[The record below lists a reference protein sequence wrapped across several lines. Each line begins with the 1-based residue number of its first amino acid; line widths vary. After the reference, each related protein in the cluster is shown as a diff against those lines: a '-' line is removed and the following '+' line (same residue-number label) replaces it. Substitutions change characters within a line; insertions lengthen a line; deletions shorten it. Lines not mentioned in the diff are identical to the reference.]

1 VPKYLLDTNCYL
13 EAARRPTAA
22 AALTEF
28 ASKYSPFLY
37 LSSVVAAELLA
48 GTLTPRDEQRLRQD
62 LLSPFERR
70 GRLATPGPTAWD
82 TLGRTLAQLVRTEGL
97 VLRQMPRSF
106 MLDILLAATA
116 RDLGATYVTHNRRD
130 AERIA
135 RLLPFAWVEPYPA

>member
-13 EAARRPTAA
+13 EAARHPQAA

-28 ASKYSPFLY
+28 ASKHSPFLH
-37 LSSVVAAELLA
+37 LSSVVVAELLA

-62 LLSPFERR
+62 LLAPFERR
-70 GRLATPGPTAWD
+70 GRIATPTSATWD
-82 TLGRTLAQLVRTEGL
+82 VLGRTLAHLVRTEGL

-106 MLDILLAATA
+106 MLDILLAASA
-116 RDLGATYVTHNRRD
+116 RELGATYVTHNRRD

-135 RLLPFAWVEPYPA
+135 RILPFAWAEPYPA